1 MFNAVVAMPKLGEKS
16 PQHVRKRSGS
26 ARGVAPRGRAERV
39 KQGLPTSGTASDRFR
54 FETVMEAAERSGLLK
69 QKSSRIAGRVSP
81 LLVEEAKRRT
91 GIEADTDLIA
101 FALANV
107 ALEDKFAE
115 AFKDARGKIDPDLKL
130 GY

>member
-1 MFNAVVAMPKLGEKS
+1 M
-16 PQHVRKRSGS
+16 
-26 ARGVAPRGRAERV
+26 
-39 KQGLPTSGTASDRFR
+39 KQGLPTSGTDSDRFR

-101 FALANV
+101 FALANL

-115 AFKDARGKIDPDLKL
+115 AFKDARGKSIET
-130 GY
+130 

>member
-1 MFNAVVAMPKLGEKS
+1 MFNTVVAMSKLGEKS
-16 PQHVRKRSGS
+16 RRSNS
-26 ARGVAPRGRAERV
+26 ARGVAPLGRSKRM
-39 KQGLPTSGTASDRFR
+39 KQRSPTGGTASDRFR

-81 LLVEEAKRRT
+81 SLVQEAKRRT

-107 ALEDKFAE
+107 ALEDKFAG
-115 AFKDARGKIDPDLKL
+115 AFKDARGKIDP
-130 GY
+130 